1 MPCTADISPSTSN
14 AWLLRLAL
22 GLSSEPNPFECLSV
36 SGTVGG
42 TEIRI
47 PRTKSLLQFG
57 RIPVLA
63 QVGETGGDFDT
74 HGGTDVYKEIRD
86 LGHDQPGL
94 QRLVRSQAVRQ
105 LLGVIERVT
114 RIGVE
119 RFKGRATDGPVIAMC
134 GVWGPRVLSVVGDH
148 EIGAMPPHLPG
159 DLATQA
165 GQVVELT
172 VTPAQED
179 YLLDTQ
185 QFCCYRLLRL
195 PLSSD
200 VGRACPKLGSTFV
213 PGGYDH
219 QGGLAADAREAR
231 HRAGAVRLHVVRVG
245 NNHEDPPKAFQSRVS
260 RRNEVFYHVSSLS
273 HGTSAVEVVIGG
285 PR

>member
-1 MPCTADISPSTSN
+1 MPCTADILRAHRKS
-14 AWLLRLAL
+14 WLLRLAL
-22 GLSSEPNPFECLSV
+22 GLSTEPNPFECLSV
-36 SGTVGG
+36 SGTVRG

-47 PRTKSLLQFG
+47 PRTKSLLQFSC
-57 RIPVLA
+57 IPVLA
-63 QVGETGGDFDT
+63 HVGETGGDFDT

-94 QRLVRSQAVRQ
+94 QRLVRSQALRQ

-119 RFKGRATDGPVIAMC
+119 RFKGRPTDGPVVAMC
-134 GVWGPRVLSVVGDH
+134 GVWRPWVLTVVGDY
-148 EIGAMPPHLPG
+148 EIWAMPPHLPG

-165 GQVVELT
+165 GQVVELA

-200 VGRACPKLGSTFV
+200 VGRACPSSEAPLSPEVTTTRVVWLPMLVRRATV
-213 PGGYDH
+213 PA
-219 QGGLAADAREAR
+219 Q
-231 HRAGAVRLHVVRVG
+231 
-245 NNHEDPPKAFQSRVS
+245 
-260 RRNEVFYHVSSLS
+260 
-273 HGTSAVEVVIGG
+273 
-285 PR
+285 